1 LGLLRSWMF
10 TPGNREKMM
19 SKAGALGADVTVI
32 DVEDAV
38 PPEEKAATAQKIS
51 QYYMPIRNRNP
62 KGQIY
67 VRINA
72 VEKTQMSQGEK
83 YYEFRG
89 LEDIRNVVRPGLSG
103 IVVPKVETAGMLYRA
118 LAAIEILEAERGMER
133 GGVKIV
139 ALIETVQGLLNIQEI
154 SQVAKTEPRIVGFSF
169 GGVDFSLDAGMKGA
183 SVDVEYASPRY
194 TIALHARAAKL
205 EHIIDSPYVQL
216 MNVDGFRTTSQQAA
230 NLGYTGKLCIHPNQ
244 VEIANQVYMPTEAE
258 YLHAK
263 KTVEAFKEA
272 RKRGEGSVMFEG
284 NIIEDPLNEIAERII
299 RQYESALN
307 Q

>member
-10 TPGNREKMM
+10 TPGNREYMM
-19 SKAGALGADVTVI
+19 GKAGTLGADVTVI

-38 PPEEKAATAQKIS
+38 PPEEKAATAKKIH
-51 QYYMPIRNRNP
+51 QYFMPIRDRNP

-67 VRINA
+67 VRVNA
-72 VEKTQMSQGEK
+72 VEKTEMSQGAN

-89 LEDIRNVVRPGLSG
+89 LEDIREVVKPGLNG
-103 IVVPKVETAGMLYRA
+103 IIVPKVETVSMLYKA
-118 LAAIEILEAERGMER
+118 LAAIEVLEAERGMAPGEI
-133 GGVKIV
+133 KIV
-139 ALIETVQGLLNIQEI
+139 ALIETVQGILNIREI
-154 SQVAKTEPRIVGFSF
+154 SQVAKVEPRIVGFSF
-169 GGVDFSLDAGMKGA
+169 GGVDFSLDARMRGA
-183 SVDVEYASPRY
+183 SVDVEYASPRF

-205 EHIIDSPYVQL
+205 EHVIDSPWVQL
-216 MNVDGFRTTSQQAA
+216 MDVEGFRSTSQQAA

-244 VEIANQVYMPTEAE
+244 IEIANQVYMPTEAE

-263 KTVEAFKEA
+263 KTVEVFREA

-299 RQYESALN
+299 KQYESALN
-307 Q
+307 